1 MKYLILAIFV
11 TTTSFA
17 SEIQSPNNG
26 CDSYYRQRD
35 RIYKEMSDLSAEMV
49 RHHSSSEEV
58 QPSYSSSSTN
68 CEEGPSDY
76 QVYLSRR
83 RYLEQRLEDVNASI
97 RNYCPHGSPE

>member
-1 MKYLILAIFV
+1 MKYLIFAILV

-17 SEIQSPNNG
+17 SEIQSSNNG

-35 RIYKEMSDLSAEMV
+35 QIYKEMSALSAEIV
-49 RHHSSSEEV
+49 RSHSGSEEV
-58 QPSYSSSSTN
+58 QPSYSSSTN
-68 CEEGPSDY
+68 CEEGPTDY

-83 RYLEQRLEDVNASI
+83 RYLEQRLEDVNVSI